1 MPLKRVRV
9 ESFRC
14 LTEVELPL
22 HPRRNYIFGPNGAG
36 KTSLLEAIYLLGRGR
51 SFRTRL
57 NRRLIQHGQQGF
69 SVYGELDLGGNVHR
83 LGVGCG
89 PNGLDLRL
97 NGEAASGMAALAE
110 LLPIHVIEPNIHD
123 LVEGGP
129 RDRRRFLDWGV
140 FHVEQGYLETWRR
153 YRRILGQRN
162 AALKAGSGASGWN
175 VSLLEAGAA
184 VDSARGRYV
193 AELALALQGLGE
205 DLLGYPLEV
214 KYLRGWAEKMAF
226 EEALEASAD
235 RDSVK
240 GATQAGPHRGDLSV
254 SLDARGVREE
264 VSRGQQKLVAAG
276 LILAQIRVFAADRG
290 YGGVLLVD
298 DPAAELDKHALEGLM
313 SVLDELPAQQVITG
327 LSEHALPA
335 PPGYPV
341 FHVEPGGAL
350 SML

>member
-1 MPLKRVRV
+1 MLALELSSVTKFFGERAALSRV
-9 ESFRC
+9 S
-14 LTEVELPL
+14 LGLAPGSAL
-22 HPRRNYIFGPNGAG
+22 GLLGPNGAG

-193 AELALALQGLGE
+193 AELA
-205 DLLGYPLEV
+205 P
-214 KYLRGWAEKMAF
+214 
-226 EEALEASAD
+226 
-235 RDSVK
+235 
-240 GATQAGPHRGDLSV
+240 V
-254 SLDARGVREE
+254 SYTHLTLPTNREE
-264 VSRGQQKLVAAG
+264 
-276 LILAQIRVFAADRG
+276 
-290 YGGVLLVD
+290 
-298 DPAAELDKHALEGLM
+298 
-313 SVLDELPAQQVITG
+313 
-327 LSEHALPA
+327 
-335 PPGYPV
+335 
-341 FHVEPGGAL
+341 
-350 SML
+350 

>member
-162 AALKAGSGASGWN
+162 AALKAGSGAAGWN

-226 EEALEASAD
+226 EEALEASAG

>member
-1 MPLKRVRV
+1 
-9 ESFRC
+9 
-14 LTEVELPL
+14 
-22 HPRRNYIFGPNGAG
+22 
-36 KTSLLEAIYLLGRGR
+36 
-51 SFRTRL
+51 
-57 NRRLIQHGQQGF
+57 
-69 SVYGELDLGGNVHR
+69 
-83 LGVGCG
+83 
-89 PNGLDLRL
+89 
-97 NGEAASGMAALAE
+97 
-110 LLPIHVIEPNIHD
+110 
-123 LVEGGP
+123 
-129 RDRRRFLDWGV
+129 
-140 FHVEQGYLETWRR
+140 
-153 YRRILGQRN
+153 
-162 AALKAGSGASGWN
+162 
-175 VSLLEAGAA
+175 
-184 VDSARGRYV
+184 V
-193 AELALALQGLGE
+193 AKLALALQGLGE

>member
-1 MPLKRVRV
+1 M
-9 ESFRC
+9 
-14 LTEVELPL
+14 
-22 HPRRNYIFGPNGAG
+22 
-36 KTSLLEAIYLLGRGR
+36 LGRAR

-313 SVLDELPAQQVITG
+313 LVLDELPAQQVITG